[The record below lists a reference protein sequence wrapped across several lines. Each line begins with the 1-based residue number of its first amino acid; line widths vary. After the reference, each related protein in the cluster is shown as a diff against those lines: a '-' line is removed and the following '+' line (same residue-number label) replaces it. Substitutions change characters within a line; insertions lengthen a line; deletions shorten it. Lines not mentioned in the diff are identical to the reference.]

1 MLVAGSDSTGSASQA
16 FHFDCESI
24 RYEAIA
30 ELQRVIGF
38 DRWCWP
44 LADPE
49 TLLPCSGLAEHDF
62 GPAVPRSL
70 ELEYSGGEF
79 AAKHVL
85 ARRANSACSLNAETR
100 GDLARS
106 PRWDEVMRP
115 VGIGDFAAVA
125 CRDGLGCW
133 GWIEAYRDGADRP
146 FEEQD
151 LDLLSGVGPSLG
163 SALRRTMFTSDGSV
177 AEPSPPGVIVLD
189 SELSLVSWTEGARAK
204 IGRAHV

>member
-1 MLVAGSDSTGSASQA
+1 M
-16 FHFDCESI
+16 
-24 RYEAIA
+24 
-30 ELQRVIGF
+30 RVG
-38 DRWCWP
+38 
-44 LADPE
+44 
-49 TLLPCSGLAEHDF
+49 
-62 GPAVPRSL
+62 
-70 ELEYSGGEF
+70 
-79 AAKHVL
+79 
-85 ARRANSACSLNAETR
+85 
-100 GDLARS
+100 
-106 PRWDEVMRP
+106 

-189 SELSLVSWTEGARAK
+189 SELSLVSWTEGARAWIDALPSAK
-204 IGRAHV
+204 LFAQFGMLPSVVYPAATLARRRRSLAEAHALLRTVDGRG